1 MTADPPRVRFGIDG
15 LDRMLSGGLL
25 EKSICTIIGTYG
37 TGKTTFSLHFAH
49 EGLKNGEKV
58 IFISLDE
65 REEMLY
71 QDMARKGWDVD
82 AVRNTSLFVVKLD
95 PTDFTLSINHLKN
108 ELPQLIQK
116 IGANRVIIDPISLFE
131 GLFADEATRRK
142 ELFRFIEIMRDEEC
156 TFILTSETKENS
168 SYTSKYALIEYM
180 ADTVILLRYVR
191 PTKLAEVHPAVEVA
205 KMRGSDHSRGIKPYE
220 LLRDQ
225 VQVYFEAN
233 VF

>member
-1 MTADPPRVRFGIDG
+1 MTADSPRVRFGIDG
-15 LDRMLSGGLL
+15 LDQMLGGGLL
-25 EKSICTIIGTYG
+25 EKSICSIIGTYG
-37 TGKTTFSLHFAH
+37 TGKTTLALHFAH

-58 IFISLDE
+58 IYISLDE

-71 QDMARKGWDVD
+71 QDMERKGWDIEE
-82 AVRNTSLFVVKLD
+82 VRNTSIYVVKLD

-108 ELPQLIQK
+108 ELPQLIRE
-116 IGANRVIIDPISLFE
+116 IGAQRVIIDPISLFE
-131 GLFADEATRRK
+131 GLFTDEATRRK
-142 ELFRFIEIMRDEEC
+142 ELFRFIEIMRDEAC
-156 TFILTSETKENS
+156 TLILTSETRENS
-168 SYTSKYALIEYM
+168 SYASKYALVEYM

-191 PTKLAEVHPAVEVA
+191 PNKLAEVHPAVEVA
-205 KMRGSDHSRGIKPYE
+205 KMRGSDHSRGVKPYE